1 MAKIIKMNPI
11 PKGNKDFYDFYQQLP
26 KEQQEMLDAFGI
38 SSFTDLMGLSTMLGL
53 DVNKIIEHDM
63 KHPEQSL
70 EDLPPV
76 EEFMLEETNPSNP
89 TNFDFLNETYEEGN
103 EDEDPFMLPERVFI
117 GDNPVEYHIR
127 LKLNNAPLPIWRELK
142 VPSNITLE
150 VFHFIIMEAMGWENR
165 HLHLFRKGDKIFKNT
180 ACINEDMNMGFFGIG
195 SKRVENTNDYAL
207 SQLLQKKG
215 DRMKYEYDFGDSWE
229 HEFWL
234 KGIREYSS
242 EEIPWPIVLKCKGAC
257 PPEDCGGVW
266 GYEEL
271 LRIHAKKRHTKEEK
285 ERLKWYHMYYPDFNP
300 EERDLEIAQA
310 YMDELWEELIITE

>member
-1 MAKIIKMNPI
+1 MAKIIKMNPM
-11 PKGNKDFYDFYQQLP
+11 PKGDKDYYDFYQQLP

-63 KHPEQSL
+63 KHPEQGV

-76 EEFMLEETNPSNP
+76 EVFMMKEDNPLYHSAFQYWNEE
-89 TNFDFLNETYEEGN
+89 DDEE
-103 EDEDPFMLPERVFI
+103 DDPFLLPEHIFI

-127 LKLNNAPLPIWRELK
+127 VKLNNAPLPIWRELK

-150 VFHFIIMEAMGWENR
+150 VFHFIIMEAMGWKNR
-165 HLHLFRKGDKIFKNT
+165 HLHLFRKGDIIFKNT
-180 ACINEDMNMGFFGIG
+180 ACINEDKNMGFIGIG
-195 SKRVENTNDYAL
+195 SKQVEDTNDYAL
-207 SQLLQKKG
+207 SQLLEKKG

-234 KGIREYSS
+234 KGIREYSP
-242 EEIPWPIVLKCKGAC
+242 EERPWPIILKCKGAC

-271 LRIHAKKRHTKEEK
+271 LRIHAKKRRTKEEK
-285 ERLKWYHMYYPDFNP
+285 ERLKWYHMYDSYFNP
-300 EERDLEIAQA
+300 EERDPEIAQMF
-310 YMDELWEELIITE
+310 MDELWEELIRTE